1 MQSRE
6 HKSFVTFGKPLP
18 RIDSYEKV
26 TGGARY
32 TYDFELPRMLY
43 AKVKRSPVPH
53 ARIVKIDVSR
63 AERLPGV
70 KGIITG
76 KSYPTEPFGLILS
89 DTHILAVERVLYA
102 GEPVAAVAA
111 ENLEIAEEA
120 IDLIDVEYAELPPVL
135 DALDSL
141 SPNPPAILHPNLAN
155 YKKTTVHGPTLDSSK
170 PNANNVFSLSIG
182 DVEQAFRNSDIVV
195 ENNYRT
201 QAVSH
206 FYTEPNVCL
215 TNFERDGTL
224 VVYSSTQSAYRIRQ
238 ELGDALQISPSRIRV
253 IVPYV
258 GGGFGNKLTLGPEPI
273 SALLSKATRR
283 PVKLAF
289 TREESMIATNIR
301 HPFIIQAKSGA
312 NKDGRLTALKLD
324 AVLDG
329 GAYSSGPGIYVA
341 SRSMLV
347 ALNIYRWPNLKLN
360 ASRAYTNKSTGGA
373 FRGFGDAQVGFA
385 EESQVNMMASELGID
400 PIEMRLR
407 NLLKDGDLS
416 GIGERMRNLGSKEC
430 LESVKQMQ
438 AWAPHAVRKEGP
450 WRFGRGTAMG
460 EKHSMARTT
469 SAALVHVR
477 SDETIEVLSSATEI
491 GSGAHTVLSQI
502 AAEEFR
508 TSIDKVRMHS
518 VDTRDPPVD
527 EGAYSSRQTFNSGNA
542 VRAACADAKRQIF
555 ERASRKLDAKTEDLE
570 IEDGVIHVKSD
581 TRRKMRLNELF
592 TQGISRFGSFLDDG
606 ESFIGK
612 GLFLL
617 RTGQLDPQTN
627 RLTSDRLEAFHQH
640 TAGAV
645 DLAVNVET
653 GRVRILN
660 IGMSTDVG
668 RVVNPSLLEGQFQG
682 GAAMAMSANMFED
695 LQLRDGRPINA
706 DLKDY
711 KILGSLDIPIIEP
724 IMIEIPQEDGPFGAK
739 GAGEVYMASIAPA
752 VAAAIYDAVGVWI
765 TELPITPERVL
776 EAIVAN
782 KARR

>member
-1 MQSRE
+1 MQPRE
-6 HKSFVTFGKPLP
+6 QKSFVTFGKPLP

-32 TYDFELPRMLY
+32 AYDFELPRMLY

-53 ARIVKIDVSR
+53 AKIVKIDVSR

-89 DTHILAVERVLYA
+89 DTQILAVERVLYA

-135 DALDSL
+135 DALESL

-155 YKKTTVHGPTLDSSK
+155 YKKTTVHGPKLDSSK

-182 DVEQAFRNSDIVV
+182 DVEQAFRNSDVVV

-215 TNFERDGTL
+215 TNYERDGTL

-273 SALLSKATRR
+273 CALLSKASGR
-283 PVKLAF
+283 PVKLTF
-289 TREESMIATNIR
+289 TREESIIGTNVR
-301 HPFIIQAKSGA
+301 HPFIIEAKSGA
-312 NKDGRLTALKLD
+312 KKDGSLTALKLD
-324 AVLDG
+324 VVLDG
-329 GAYSSGPGIYVA
+329 GAYSSGSGIYVA
-341 SRSMLV
+341 GRSVLV
-347 ALNIYRWPNLKLN
+347 TLNIYRWPNLKLN
-360 ASRAYTNKSTGGA
+360 SSRAYTNKSTGGA

-385 EESQVNMMASELGID
+385 EESQIDILSRELGLD
-400 PIEMRLR
+400 PVEMRLK

-416 GIGERMRNLGSKEC
+416 GIGERMHSIGSKEC
-430 LESVKQMQ
+430 LESMREMP
-438 AWAPHAVRKEGP
+438 AWTPHAIREDGP
-450 WRFGRGTAMG
+450 WRFGRGMAMS

-469 SAALVHVR
+469 SSAIVHVR
-477 SDETIEVLSSATEI
+477 SDETIEILSSATEI

-502 AAEEFR
+502 AAEVFR
-508 TSIDKVRMHS
+508 TSIEKVRMHS
-518 VDTRDPPVD
+518 VDTRDTPID
-527 EGAYSSRQTFNSGNA
+527 EGAYTSRQTFNSGNA
-542 VRAACADAKRQIF
+542 VKAACADAKQQIF
-555 ERASRKLDAKTEDLE
+555 EKASRKLDARTEDLE
-570 IEDGVIHVKSD
+570 IEDGVIYVRSD
-581 TRRKMRLNELF
+581 TRRKMRLSELF

-617 RTGQLDPQTN
+617 RTGKLDPETN

-640 TAGAV
+640 SAGAV

-660 IGMSTDVG
+660 VGMSTDVG
-668 RVVNPSLLEGQFQG
+668 RIVNPSLLEGQIQG
-682 GAAMAMSANMFED
+682 GVAMAMSANMFED

-711 KILGSLDIPIIEP
+711 KILGSLDAPIIKAS
-724 IMIEIPQEDGPFGAK
+724 MLEIPQEDGPFGAK
-739 GAGEVYMASIAPA
+739 GGGEVYMASIAPA
-752 VAAAIYDAVGVWI
+752 VTAAIYDAVGVRI
-765 TELPITPERVL
+765 TELPITPESVL
-776 EAIVAN
+776 EAIVAHKN
-782 KARR
+782 RR